1 MRKVLGWFVRRVDVT
16 GPSMLPTLVPGAST
30 LAVRKWRRVR
40 VGDLV
45 VVADPRDAERLLV
58 KRCVARRWGQLD
70 VRGDNPEFST
80 DSRDFGLIRARDV
93 HWLIVP
99 DRHAKKS

>member
-1 MRKVLGWFVRRVDVT
+1 
-16 GPSMLPTLVPGAST
+16 
-30 LAVRKWRRVR
+30 
-40 VGDLV
+40 
-45 VVADPRDAERLLV
+45 V